1 MPNLHVRPGEE
12 TTDEAVHEHLG
23 KLVEFSENW
32 RKQVA
37 PVMSELEK
45 QSESLKHQVGGLQP
59 LLRHY
64 SDHVF
69 QVKDRVEEQRNSAEL
84 KEAFGEK
91 DNASDIASVKF
102 ESTGEKPEDAESGEE
117 TSLKEETPSPTL
129 EENDGNPDPGSEN
142 TESREQEKLK
152 ASGD

>member
-1 MPNLHVRPGEE
+1 M
-12 TTDEAVHEHLG
+12 DEAVHEHLG

-37 PVMSELEK
+37 PVMSDLEK

-69 QVKDRVEEQRNSAEL
+69 QVKDRVEEQRKTAET
-84 KEAFGEK
+84 KEDVG
-91 DNASDIASVKF
+91 V
-102 ESTGEKPEDAESGEE
+102 EE
-117 TSLKEETPSPTL
+117 
-129 EENDGNPDPGSEN
+129 
-142 TESREQEKLK
+142 Q
-152 ASGD
+152 A

>member
-1 MPNLHVRPGEE
+1 M
-12 TTDEAVHEHLG
+12 DEAVHEHLG

-69 QVKDRVEEQRNSAEL
+69 QVKDRVEELRNTAEA
-84 KEAFGEK
+84 KEDDGVEE
-91 DNASDIASVKF
+91 DASEIASVKS
-102 ESTGEKPEDAESGEE
+102 ESTEEKPDDAESGEE
-117 TSLKEETPSPTL
+117 TSLQEDTPSTTL
-129 EENDGNPDPGSEN
+129 EENDGNPDLVSEN

>member
-1 MPNLHVRPGEE
+1 M
-12 TTDEAVHEHLG
+12 G

-69 QVKDRVEEQRNSAEL
+69 QVKDRIEEQRNTS
-84 KEAFGEK
+84 EAKK
-91 DNASDIASVKF
+91 DVGVEDDAYDIASVKS
-102 ESTGEKPEDAESGEE
+102 ESTEEKPDDAEFGEE
-117 TSLKEETPSPTL
+117 TSLKEETPSTTL
-129 EENDGNPDPGSEN
+129 EENDGNPDPVSEN

>member
-1 MPNLHVRPGEE
+1 
-12 TTDEAVHEHLG
+12 
-23 KLVEFSENW
+23 
-32 RKQVA
+32 
-37 PVMSELEK
+37 MSELEK

-69 QVKDRVEEQRNSAEL
+69 QVKDLVEEQRNTAEA
-84 KEAFGEK
+84 KEDVEEEQ
-91 DNASDIASVKF
+91 NASDIASVKS
-102 ESTGEKPEDAESGEE
+102 ESTDEKPDDAESGEE
-117 TSLKEETPSPTL
+117 TSLKEETPSTTL
-129 EENDGNPDPGSEN
+129 EENDGNPDPVSEN

>member
-1 MPNLHVRPGEE
+1 
-12 TTDEAVHEHLG
+12 LG

-69 QVKDRVEEQRNSAEL
+69 QVKDRVEEQRNTAEA
-84 KEAFGEK
+84 KE
-91 DNASDIASVKF
+91 DASDIALVKF
-102 ESTGEKPEDAESGEE
+102 ESTEEKPDDAESGEE
-117 TSLKEETPSPTL
+117 TSLKEETPSTTV
-129 EENDGNPDPGSEN
+129 EENDGDPDPVSEN

>member
-1 MPNLHVRPGEE
+1 MCIRDR
-12 TTDEAVHEHLG
+12 TRDEAVHEHLG

-69 QVKDRVEEQRNSAEL
+69 QVKDRVEEQRNTAEA
-84 KEAFGEK
+84 KEDVGVEE
-91 DNASDIASVKF
+91 DASDIASVKS
-102 ESTGEKPEDAESGEE
+102 ESTGEKPDDAESGEK
-117 TSLKEETPSPTL
+117 TSLKEETPSTTL
-129 EENDGNPDPGSEN
+129 EEKDGKPDPVSEN